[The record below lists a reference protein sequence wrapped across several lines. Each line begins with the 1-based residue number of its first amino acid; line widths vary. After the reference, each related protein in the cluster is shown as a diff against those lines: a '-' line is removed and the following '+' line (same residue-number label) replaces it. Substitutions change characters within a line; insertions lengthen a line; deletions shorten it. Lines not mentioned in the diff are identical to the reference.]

1 MVSFTKLIILVTN
14 FLLINSQVAFMSIGD
29 WGGASLGGYHYK
41 NANDTSSAMS
51 MFLNKS
57 DAKFVINTGDNFYYC
72 GIENLTDPL
81 ISSDFTDLFG
91 KINIP
96 WYSSLGNHDYGFN
109 PEIQLQ
115 LHNVIP
121 NWVLD
126 NRYYSKRLVFNDTII
141 NLVVLDTSPCVSDY
155 RNNDKSKWDPCG
167 LEFPT
172 CGPEPGICAF
182 HDNIISQN
190 CNDQLIWFNNT
201 INNISNNEWTIVVGH
216 HRADQ
221 IDVEDFNSILENNK
235 IHLYINGHVHA
246 LQHYQYKGQSKYITT
261 GAGSMVMVGK
271 NNINH
276 LSKDIWRHED
286 TGFTSHIING
296 TELETYF
303 INKNGKIIYNFKI
316 NL

>member
-1 MVSFTKLIILVTN
+1 
-14 FLLINSQVAFMSIGD
+14 
-29 WGGASLGGYHYK
+29 
-41 NANDTSSAMS
+41 MS

-115 LHNVIP
+115 LPNVIP

-126 NRYYSKRLVFNDTII
+126 NRYYNKRLVFNDTII
-141 NLVVLDTSPCVSDY
+141 NLIVLDTSPCVNDY
-155 RNNDKSKWDPCG
+155 RSNDKSKWDPCG

>member
-1 MVSFTKLIILVTN
+1 MFYNTKLIILITN
-14 FLLINSQVAFMSIGD
+14 FLLINSKVAFLSVGD

-41 NANDTSSAMS
+41 NAEDTSNAMLT
-51 MFLNKS
+51 FQGQY

-81 ISSDFTDLFG
+81 ISSDFNDIFG
-91 KINIP
+91 KFNIT
-96 WYSSLGNHDYGFN
+96 WYSSLVNHDYGFN

-115 LHNVIP
+115 LNNVIP
-121 NWVLD
+121 NWILD
-126 NRYYSKRLVFNDTII
+126 NRYYSKRVVFNDTII
-141 NLVVLDTSPCVSDY
+141 NIIVLDTSPCVSDY
-155 RNNDKSKWDPCG
+155 RSNDRSKWDPCG

-172 CGPEPGICAF
+172 CGPEKGVCAF

-190 CNDQLIWFNNT
+190 CTEQLIWFNNT
-201 INNISNNEWTIVVGH
+201 INDIRQNEWIIVVGH

-221 IDVEDFNSILENNK
+221 IDVEDFNSILESDK

-246 LQHYQYKGQSKYITT
+246 LQHYKIREKSKYITT
-261 GAGSMVMVGK
+261 GAGSMVIIY
-271 NNINH
+271 NQINMF
-276 LSKDIWRHED
+276 SSDIWAHQD
-286 TGFTSHIING
+286 TGFTLHVIND

-316 NL
+316 NV